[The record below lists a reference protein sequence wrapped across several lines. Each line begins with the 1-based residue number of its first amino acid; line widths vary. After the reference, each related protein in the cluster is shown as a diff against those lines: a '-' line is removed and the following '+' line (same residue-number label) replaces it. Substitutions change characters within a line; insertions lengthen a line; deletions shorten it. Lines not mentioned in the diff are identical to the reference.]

1 MPKSAFVRWTPKGD
15 ETVDLATLKAAL
27 EAYREKLAKTG
38 EQLGWDY
45 AHYAFPY
52 RIEEKEKDGLPY
64 LELVGHDPVMYRRLL
79 MTAQTV
85 DGIGVVQITLPDDA
99 TQGDSNKAN
108 ELARYLAK
116 HYQAELLLFNGRVQ
130 YFTVGKK

>member
-1 MPKSAFVRWTPKGD
+1 MPKSAYIRWTPQEG
-15 ETVDLATLKAAL
+15 EEVSVNTLRKAL
-27 EAYREKLAKTG
+27 EAYRAQLEKTG
-38 EQLGWDY
+38 VQLGWDY

-52 RIEEKEKDGLPY
+52 TIEEKRQGDLTY

-79 MTAQTV
+79 MTAKTT

-99 TQGDSNKAN
+99 TQGDLGKAN

-116 HYQAELLLFNGRVQ
+116 HYHAELILFNGRLQ
-130 YFTVGKK
+130 YFTGKKK